1 MRDRRSSKLHFQERY
16 TALLRGEA
24 KRFEALRAG
33 NLSKDATL
41 AFRIDLTKRFF
52 EMLYCQYSMGSS
64 VGEMQQ
70 TLERIVDYHA
80 RGFLSLRRS
89 YEKSINIISMAY
101 CIGMDGQMWAPFIS
115 EIAENGEFDRLMGNV
130 AVGMGIDIEIPVST
144 KYDIPYAQL
153 VRAFDA
159 SPSQHV
165 DIVKEYLTRHWYKGH
180 YDSYWYGN
188 HKDKGL
194 YFGYWSF
201 ESAAVVKILGLNP
214 DDFNGVDYFPIDIL
228 QNGASVV

>member
-1 MRDRRSSKLHFQERY
+1 MSHFNERMESLIYMEQKTIPKL
-16 TALLRGEA
+16 ADGLLSENGMLANRIG
-24 KRFEALRAG
+24 L
-33 NLSKDATL
+33 LKDMY
-41 AFRIDLTKRFF
+41 

-64 VGEMQQ
+64 LGEMQQ

-80 RGFLSLRRS
+80 RGFLSLRTS

-101 CIGMDGQMWAPFIS
+101 CIGMDGEMWAPFIS

-130 AVGMGIDIEIPVST
+130 AVGMGIDIEVPVST

-153 VRAFDA
+153 VRAFDT

-180 YDSYWYGN
+180 NDSYWYGN
-188 HKDKGL
+188 HKDKWL

-201 ESAAVVKILGLNP
+201 ESATGSP
-214 DDFNGVDYFPIDIL
+214 H
-228 QNGASVV
+228 